1 MIHVNELLASMN
13 KSMTE
18 NEGRKRKEEQI
29 SGQVANKPKR
39 NLSCGDWVI
48 NSNPNFNCDF
58 YLLSVEL
65 SPLKTKNNFLN
76 VQLLDGFLL
85 AE

>member
-1 MIHVNELLASMN
+1 MSMIHVNELLASMN

-39 NLSCGDWVI
+39 NLSCGD
-48 NSNPNFNCDF
+48 
-58 YLLSVEL
+58 
-65 SPLKTKNNFLN
+65 
-76 VQLLDGFLL
+76 
-85 AE
+85 

>member
-1 MIHVNELLASMN
+1 MSMIHVNELLASMN

-39 NLSCGDWVI
+39 NLR
-48 NSNPNFNCDF
+48 
-58 YLLSVEL
+58 LSYQFKSE
-65 SPLKTKNNFLN
+65 F
-76 VQLLDGFLL
+76 QL
-85 AE
+85 